1 MQGTL
6 LVTPEE
12 MKSTA
17 DNLEGVQGQI
27 TTITQQM
34 LDEARNLANI
44 WEGDAATA
52 YINKFNTL
60 EDDMEKMRNMVREHV
75 NDLRQMAGLYEQAEQ
90 ANESEANSLPSD
102 AIS

>member
-12 MKSTA
+12 MRSTA

-27 TTITQQM
+27 TSITQQM
-34 LDEARNLANI
+34 LEEARNLASI

-75 NDLRQMAGLYEQAEQ
+75 SDLRQMAGLYENAER

>member
-1 MQGTL
+1 MQGQL

-17 DNLEGVQGQI
+17 DDLEGVQGQI
-27 TTITQQM
+27 TSITQQM

-44 WEGDAATA
+44 WEGEAAA
-52 YINKFNTL
+52 SYINKFNSL

-75 NDLRQMAGLYEQAEQ
+75 NDLREMAGLYENAEKL
-90 ANESEANSLPSD
+90 NESEANSLPSD